1 MPSPLSLANRRD
13 PHLVR
18 KDHGS
23 PTTSSPISRSESPE
37 KTRIFLDRIAPP
49 VGRSASRET
58 ILSSLDSIAIS
69 HNRGPNR
76 VSPAPP
82 PAAALKPSEP
92 VPHECVAGRSNH
104 ESKELPSGLIWVCVD
119 DDMMARMVAES
130 LLVKAAAD
138 VSHSLILGSSYAEV
152 EHLVDTVADL
162 EAQFGSDRVVLV
174 IDQNLCF
181 DEALVL
187 GTDLSREL
195 RVLHAF
201 NGIIIIQS
209 AEDDAVAH
217 ADYKTC
223 GADGCVGKSQMRSS
237 GKIFGGMLE
246 QVAMAWHARHRGCDS
261 QPAAPVL

>member
-18 KDHGS
+18 KDHGT
-23 PTTSSPISRSESPE
+23 PTTSSPISRSASPE
-37 KTRIFLDRIAPP
+37 KTRIYLDRIAPP

-69 HNRGPNR
+69 PNR
-76 VSPAPP
+76 RPTVSTALP
-82 PAAALKPSEP
+82 PAVALKPSVP

-104 ESKELPSGLIWVCVD
+104 DSKELPSGLIWVCVD

-152 EHLVDTVADL
+152 DQLVETVAEL
-162 EAQFGSDRVVLV
+162 ESQFGSERVVLV

-201 NGIIIIQS
+201 KGIIIIQS

-217 ADYKTC
+217 AEYKTC

-237 GKIFGGMLE
+237 GKAFGGMLE
-246 QVAMAWHARHRGCDS
+246 QVAMAWHTRHRGCDS